1 MSGRRWWGSVILMA
15 LIFLGVFPAQAR
27 GMSSQGN
34 LRFEHLT
41 VEDGLPH
48 ATVLGVLQDR
58 QGFMWFATSDGLSRY
73 DGREFKNFQHDRNN
87 PNSLS
92 NNNTFSLIE
101 SSDGLIWVG
110 TDPGGLDAYNP
121 ATGNFKHYVHAEDDP
136 NSLANNSVWSLMED
150 RDGNIW
156 VGTRAGLSR
165 LDRES
170 GLFTNYLPDA
180 DDPRSLAAP
189 VVYRIYEDSAGTIWI
204 GGNRGLQR
212 YDPETDDFTTF
223 THDPEDETSLTSNDV
238 WAMLED
244 SAGNFWV
251 GTHRAGLNLFDRET
265 GTIIRR
271 FYHDDHDSTTLSDDN
286 VWNLFEDSKGNL
298 WVLTEYAGINRYDPV
313 ADAFVS
319 YQHNPN
325 DPSTISHNDVFWMTE
340 DRSGVLWITTRYG
353 GVNKLYDGLS
363 QFGLY
368 RGVPEDENTLNSN
381 EVYSV
386 LADED
391 GVVWFGTFGGGLN
404 RLDRRTG
411 KMTFYMHDPNDPAS
425 LSNDK
430 VYYLH
435 RGADGSLWVA
445 TYGGG
450 LNRLNERT
458 GKFTVYTNTEETPY
472 GISIKYP
479 TTLENAKDGKLWV
492 GTLGFGLLLFNPKTA
507 EIEAT
512 YEPDD
517 ADDSSMS
524 EGTVYDLAY
533 DQQGHLWIATARGG
547 LEMFDPET
555 GVFTHH
561 VNNQDDEQ
569 SVLSNTVHALY
580 WDGDSQTIWAAT
592 AGGLSGLNE
601 KTGMWT
607 NLTKKDGLPSD
618 TLTGIQ
624 PGLGNTLWVSSTKGI
639 SCINFDTESIVN
651 YSAADGLQGDQFQ
664 IASSHLGPNG
674 EIFFGGSNGVTHFL
688 PQQLERNQYLP
699 KTVFTGFYLN
709 NKLIEAG
716 SDILPVPIEKTS
728 TITLTYEQKNF
739 SFEFAALSYQLPSKN
754 LYRYKLEG
762 FDTDWSPPSTD
773 NRARYTN
780 IEPGMYTFKV
790 LASNNDGVWN
800 PVEAKID
807 VYVLPPWWESLWFR
821 VLAGFG
827 LVVLTFGI
835 VQYRTRSIKRRNR
848 ELERR
853 VAERT
858 DELETAHSELEMKL
872 KEVNSLQVQLKEQAI
887 RDPLTGLYNR
897 RYLHQVL
904 EKEVPRA
911 SREGT
916 HLLFM
921 LLDLDHFKN
930 INDTYGHAGG
940 DKALTTL
947 SDLLVH
953 YTRANDYAFRY
964 GGEEFMLLLT
974 NIDIEDGY
982 QRAEELR
989 QAVHALKI
997 EHEDLPIRIS
1007 TSIGIASYPQHGDH
1021 ANALLLAMDDAL
1033 YQAKH
1038 RGRDRVEIFTK
1049 AA

>member
-1 MSGRRWWGSVILMA
+1 MSGRRWWGSVILVA
-15 LIFLGVFPAQAR
+15 LIFLGVFPAQAK
-27 GMSSQGN
+27 GASSQGN

-58 QGFMWFATSDGLSRY
+58 QGFMWFSTADGLSRY
-73 DGREFKNFQHDRNN
+73 DGREFKNFQHDHNN

-92 NNNTFSLIE
+92 NNNTFALLE
-101 SSDGLIWVG
+101 SSDGVIWVG
-110 TDPGGLDAYNP
+110 TDPGGLDAYDP
-121 ATGNFKHYVHAEDDP
+121 ATGNFTLYQHDESDP
-136 NSLANNSVWSLMED
+136 NSLADDSIWSLMED
-150 RDGNIW
+150 REGNIW

-189 VVYRIYEDSAGTIWI
+189 VVYRLYQDSVGTIWV
-204 GGNRGLQR
+204 GGNQGLQR
-212 YDPETDDFTTF
+212 YDPATDDFSTF
-223 THDPEDETSLTSNDV
+223 VHDPDDERSLTSSNV

-244 SAGNFWV
+244 SSGNFWV
-251 GTHRAGLNLFDRET
+251 GTRRTGLNLFDRET
-265 GTIIRR
+265 GTVTRR
-271 FYHDDHDSTTLSDDN
+271 FYHDAHDSTTLSDDN

-340 DRSGVLWITTRYG
+340 DKSGVLWIATRYG

-404 RLDRRTG
+404 RLDRNTDE
-411 KMTFYMHDPNDPAS
+411 MTFYMHDPDEPAS

-435 RGADGSLWVA
+435 RGADGSLWAA

-458 GKFTVYTNTEETPY
+458 GEFTVFTNTEETPY
-472 GISIKYP
+472 GVSIKYP
-479 TTLENAKDGKLWV
+479 TTLENAEDGKLWV
-492 GTLGFGLLLFNPKTA
+492 GTLGFGLLLFNPATA

-512 YEPDD
+512 YEPND
-517 ADDSSMS
+517 ADDTSLS

-533 DQQGHLWIATARGG
+533 DQHGHLWIATARGG

-561 VNNQDDEQ
+561 LNAPDDEQ
-569 SVLSNTVHALY
+569 SILSNTVHAVY
-580 WDGDSQTIWAAT
+580 WDAENKTIWAAT
-592 AGGLSGLNE
+592 AGGLSGLSE

-607 NLTKKDGLPSD
+607 NLTKEDGLPSD

-639 SCINFDTESIVN
+639 SRVNLDTESTVN
-651 YSAADGLQGDQFQ
+651 YSVADGLQGDQFQ

-699 KTVFTGFYLN
+699 KVVFTGFYLN
-709 NKLIEAG
+709 NKLVEAG
-716 SDILPVPIEKTS
+716 SDVLPVPVEKTH
-728 TITLTYEQKNF
+728 TITLTHKQNVF
-739 SFEFAALSYQLPSKN
+739 AFEFAALNYQLPSKN
-754 LYRYKLEG
+754 LYRYKLDG
-762 FDTDWSPPSTD
+762 FDTTWSPPSAN

-780 IEPGMYTFKV
+780 LEPGTYTFKV

-800 PVEAKID
+800 PVEAKVDIRI
-807 VYVLPPWWESLWFR
+807 LPPWWESLWFR
-821 VLAGFG
+821 ILAGFG
-827 LVVLTFGI
+827 LVVLVFGI
-835 VQYRTRSIKRRNR
+835 VQYRTSSIKRRNR

-858 DELETAHSELEMKL
+858 DELETAHSELEMQL

-897 RYLHQVL
+897 RYLNDVL
-904 EKEVPRA
+904 QKIFPKVD
-911 SREGT
+911 RESSE
-916 HLLFM
+916 LVFV
-921 LLDLDHFKN
+921 LLDLDHFKQV
-930 INDTYGHAGG
+930 NDTYGHAGG
-940 DKALTTL
+940 DEALVNL
-947 SDLLVH
+947 SELLLKS
-953 YTRANDYAFRY
+953 TRSSDYAFRY
-964 GGEEFMLLLT
+964 GGEEFMLLMP
-974 NIDIEDGY
+974 DITLEDAKI
-982 QRAEELR
+982 RAESLR
-989 QAVHALKI
+989 IAVREMLVKQ
-997 EHEDLPIRIS
+997 DDNRIPLT
-1007 TSIGIASYPQHGDH
+1007 TSIGLASYPRHGDSVE
-1021 ANALLLAMDDAL
+1021 ALLLAVDDAL

-1038 RGRDRVEIFTK
+1038 LGRDRVEIYK
-1049 AA
+1049 EEA